1 MSSKFVGIPS
11 QSSTVLD
18 NEQRNLLLK
27 NLAAESDGEDDEDVG
42 TVAADLGD
50 ILLEDGRTPAAA
62 SYPASGARGSAS
74 RGSKNSKYQS
84 GSNEKGPNSNNNNN
98 NNNNNRPSGGHR
110 RRLNFMQDISTAG
123 YIPITIPT
131 EYMTVAEI
139 EQQMRIQAAGLFSV
153 KPRIDD
159 FYYQVHVGRQRKLHA
174 AEREEAARIEAER
187 NLERAREAKLA
198 RAAPVASPPQA
209 KRGNAP
215 QSAAAAGTPP
225 KNMPMS
231 FASIA
236 AQGITPKRQEPV
248 AAPAAPA
255 AEELPPA
262 PEPVYTPT
270 VMRALA
276 RKRRF
281 QFREADTSKERA
293 KAEVRKSVLSETS
306 RGALGALIL
315 HSSKAPKQLLQLA
328 DDGGDV
334 ADSSDAVTQGREL
347 SDATKRDAL
356 SVERAFLHVL
366 DVEDLDERYEIAEE
380 LGEGDDYD
388 RIAELEMERDVAG
401 AALFISLGVH
411 VMPTTEDGV
420 SLTRKEVLAK
430 DAPFFRT
437 TLTRKGRKLVAR
449 SLALLPPAEVFHVAL
464 HFLRNLGQW
473 IRESEHDHAFSEIL
487 EHVQQILVHSS
498 PEDMVLAL
506 QVFVSFHNKSES
518 VETVLTSPFG
528 ATIVAALLRQAAEHA
543 LLSHDTWP
551 ALVDLFLT
559 KAVKCAAQLPGAL
572 EPALFWNLAV
582 AFVFNCQTEKQAK
595 KLADAFAPA
604 LQEHEGEFSAE
615 KSFVA
620 SRLQIR

>member
-1 MSSKFVGIPS
+1 
-11 QSSTVLD
+11 
-18 NEQRNLLLK
+18 
-27 NLAAESDGEDDEDVG
+27 
-42 TVAADLGD
+42 
-50 ILLEDGRTPAAA
+50 
-62 SYPASGARGSAS
+62 
-74 RGSKNSKYQS
+74 
-84 GSNEKGPNSNNNNN
+84 
-98 NNNNNRPSGGHR
+98 
-110 RRLNFMQDISTAG
+110 
-123 YIPITIPT
+123 
-131 EYMTVAEI
+131 MTVAEI

-174 AEREEAARIEAER
+174 AEREEAGRIEAER
-187 NLERAREAKLA
+187 ALERAREAKMA
-198 RAAPVASPPQA
+198 RAAPVASPQQQ
-209 KRGNAP
+209 KRGK
-215 QSAAAAGTPP
+215 AAAGAASTPP
-225 KNMPMS
+225 KNMPVS

-236 AQGITPKRQEPV
+236 AQGLTPKRSPV
-248 AAPAAPA
+248 PAAPAAPA
-255 AEELPPA
+255 VQELPPA

-281 QFREADTSKERA
+281 QFREADSSKERA
-293 KAEVRKSVLSETS
+293 KAEVRKGELSETS
-306 RGALGALIL
+306 RGALGALVL

-328 DDGGDV
+328 DDA
-334 ADSSDAVTQGREL
+334 ADHPETTDAVNQGREL

-380 LGEGDDYD
+380 LGEGDDFD

-473 IRESEHDHAFSEIL
+473 IRDSEHDRAFAEIL
-487 EHVQQILVHSS
+487 EHVQQIIVHSS
-498 PEDMVLAL
+498 PEDIVLAL
-506 QVFVSFHNKSES
+506 QVFVSFHNKSEA

-528 ATIVAALLRQAAEHA
+528 ATIVAALLRQAAEHS
-543 LLSHDTWP
+543 LLSHETWP

-582 AFVFNCQTEKQAK
+582 ALVFNCQTEKQAK

-604 LQEHEGEFSAE
+604 LSQHPEEYGAE
-615 KSFVA
+615 KAFVA
-620 SRLQIR
+620 SRLRISA